1 MGKHIQASKFNSII
15 VGAVYKHPNTNPDC
29 IAYLERMMLQTYSN
43 CGKNM
48 YMLGDLNEDLL
59 KVNRLEQILN
69 KLNLYQLIK
78 EPTRIAPRSKTLID
92 VIITN
97 NRDSVIHAETSL
109 LPITMLSAVR
119 LISESKE

>member
-1 MGKHIQASKFNSII
+1 
-15 VGAVYKHPNTNPDC
+15 
-29 IAYLERMMLQTYSN
+29 
-43 CGKNM
+43 M

-78 EPTRIAPRSKTLID
+78 EPTTVTPRSKTHIN

-97 NRDSVIHAETSL
+97 NRYTVVHAETSL
-109 LPITMLSAVR
+109 SISDNHAVIAFCCVSWQPVSKQMSLNC
-119 LISESKE
+119 LIIVIHLLLNIEN

>member
-1 MGKHIQASKFNSII
+1 
-15 VGAVYKHPNTNPDC
+15 
-29 IAYLERMMLQTYSN
+29 
-43 CGKNM
+43 M

-69 KLNLYQLIK
+69 KQNLYQLIK
-78 EPTRIAPRSKTLID
+78 EHTRITPRSKILID

-97 NRDSVIHAETSL
+97 NRDTVINAETSL

>member
-1 MGKHIQASKFNSII
+1 M
-15 VGAVYKHPNTNPDC
+15 D
-29 IAYLERMMLQTYSN
+29 
-43 CGKNM
+43 
-48 YMLGDLNEDLL
+48 MLGDLNEDLL

-78 EPTRIAPRSKTLID
+78 EPTRITQRSKTLID

-109 LPITMLSAVR
+109 LLPITMLSAVR